1 MNSCPSLYEPFPYSD
16 WRKQTGYTS
25 AIFIYGFS
33 TMHLDEP
40 LSDKEFK
47 ELDQFLLSD
56 RCADDGMT
64 MDSLHGFLTALAI
77 GPEEVLMAEWLPH
90 VWGSAAE
97 KGPQFKSPKEAER
110 ITALIARFM
119 NEVAITFE
127 VAPKEFE
134 PLFCEHEFEGRT
146 LLDGDAWAWGFW
158 EAMNL
163 RADAWE
169 PIWSSNIAE
178 MVRPIYLLGAEEI
191 EEEEMA
197 LVDDPV
203 KRHKLAVEMEAAIPH
218 IHRFWQPH
226 RKSAVQQV
234 QRDAPKTGR
243 NDPCPCGSGKKYKK
257 CCGAEQE

>member
-1 MNSCPSLYEPFPYSD
+1 
-16 WRKQTGYTS
+16 
-25 AIFIYGFS
+25 
-33 TMHLDEP
+33 MHLDEP

-77 GPEEVLMAEWLPH
+77 GPEEVLMSEWLPR
-90 VWGSAAE
+90 VWGSAG
-97 KGPQFKSPKEAER
+97 KDGPKFKTPKEAER
-110 ITALIARFM
+110 ITMLIARFM

-134 PLFCEHEFEGRT
+134 PLFCEHEVEGRT

-158 EAMNL
+158 EGMNL

-169 PIWSSNIAE
+169 PIWESNLAD
-178 MVRPIYLLGAEEI
+178 MVKPVYLLGAEEI

-197 LVDDPV
+197 LVDDPA
-203 KRHKLAVEMEAAIPH
+203 KRHKLAIEMEAAIPH
-218 IHRFWQPH
+218 IHKFWQPH

-234 QRDAPKTGR
+234 KHETPKAGR
-243 NDPCPCGSGKKYKK
+243 NDPCPCGSGKKFKK
-257 CCGAEQE
+257 CCGAQQEPA

>member
-1 MNSCPSLYEPFPYSD
+1 
-16 WRKQTGYTS
+16 
-25 AIFIYGFS
+25 
-33 TMHLDEP
+33 MHLDEP

-56 RCADDGMT
+56 HCADDGMT

-77 GPEEVLMAEWLPH
+77 GPEEILMAEWLPK
-90 VWGSAAE
+90 VWGSAG
-97 KGPQFKSPKEAER
+97 KDGPKFKTPKEAER
-110 ITALIARFM
+110 ITMLIARFM
-119 NEVAITFE
+119 NEIAITFE

-134 PLFCEHEFEGRT
+134 PLFCEHEYEGRT

-158 EAMNL
+158 EGMNL

-169 PIWSSNIAE
+169 PIWESNLAD
-178 MVRPIYLLGAEEI
+178 MVNPVYLLGAEEI

-197 LVDDPV
+197 LVDDPA

-218 IHRFWQPH
+218 IHKFWQPH

-234 QRDAPKTGR
+234 KNETPKTGR
-243 NDPCPCGSGKKYKK
+243 NDPCPCGSGKKFKK
-257 CCGAEQE
+257 CCGAQQDPA